1 MNCQGFLNSCAAR
14 SSQGFLDTCLRR
26 PPGWPLPEALA
37 IAAAALLAVTLA
49 VELGASVAACVDAD
63 TLALPALLGTP

>member
-1 MNCQGFLNSCAAR
+1 V
-14 SSQGFLDTCLRR
+14 TCRRAVERLLKR

-63 TLALPALLGTP
+63 TLALPALLGAP